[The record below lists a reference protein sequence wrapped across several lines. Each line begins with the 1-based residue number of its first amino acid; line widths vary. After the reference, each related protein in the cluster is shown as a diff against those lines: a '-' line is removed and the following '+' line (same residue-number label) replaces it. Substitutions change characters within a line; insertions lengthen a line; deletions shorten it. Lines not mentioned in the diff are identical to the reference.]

1 MRKQKK
7 IVNKQVIEL
16 TIQYKCYI
24 RSTSVFFFITLT
36 GRVLKKRLTNG
47 LKKKKIDDFFL

>member
-47 LKKKKIDDFFL
+47 LKKKKK

>member
-36 GRVLKKRLTNG
+36 TGSVKKEINKWT
-47 LKKKKIDDFFL
+47 